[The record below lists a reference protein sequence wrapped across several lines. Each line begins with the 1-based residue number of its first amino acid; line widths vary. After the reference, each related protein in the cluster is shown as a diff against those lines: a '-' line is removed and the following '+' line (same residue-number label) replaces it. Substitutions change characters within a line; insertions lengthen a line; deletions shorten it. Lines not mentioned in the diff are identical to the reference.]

1 MEDGSGWL
9 GKGDLNILIKDH
21 SSSKHACARQC
32 KRCRRT
38 LEEVCQ
44 AISSS
49 CMYKLSPMDANPTAT
64 VVSVSVCYSGVLT
77 PGYFI
82 HATTKMTSKMYYG
95 H

>member
-1 MEDGSGWL
+1 
-9 GKGDLNILIKDH
+9 
-21 SSSKHACARQC
+21 
-32 KRCRRT
+32 
-38 LEEVCQ
+38 
-44 AISSS
+44 
-49 CMYKLSPMDANPTAT
+49 MYKLSPMDANPTAT